1 MNRKG
6 LKKKI
11 FLYSS

>member
-6 LKKKI
+6 LKGTI
-11 FLYSS
+11 VH